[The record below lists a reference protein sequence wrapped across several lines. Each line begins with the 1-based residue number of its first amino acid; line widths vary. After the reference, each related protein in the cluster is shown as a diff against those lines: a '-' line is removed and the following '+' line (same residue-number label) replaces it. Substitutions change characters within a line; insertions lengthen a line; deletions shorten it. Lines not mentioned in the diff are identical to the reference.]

1 MNEDDIEFIQILN
14 IIKRGQKLVVQA
26 KNSGLDTKQAEELIN
41 EAKYALKI
49 NNRES
54 AIEYAKKCMLEVI
67 QTKRRKDSNEL
78 RKEGALD
85 RLTKVELRKK
95 CIELGVDPVGLKE
108 ELIGRIKAR
117 ISEISPLPEV
127 IEKPPAEEATHEG
140 PPPEITIEK
149 KVEEELRIAKQ
160 AEEEIRSETPPQ
172 IGPKPFDAQVEASK
186 VITGLSYLIEEQRAD
201 KIYKLFN
208 ALKKEDRVG
217 FAISRAN
224 PKLIQ
229 RQYKVDITEFM
240 WLTDRDLGGEFR
252 SVPPSL
258 ESIIYYIEEF
268 IDKYPD
274 GVIVLDGLE
283 YLIGNN
289 TFNPVIRF
297 LRRLVDRISTTQCI
311 LLVSLAP
318 ETLDPS
324 QVMLLEK
331 DLYPLNYS

>member
-49 NNRES
+49 NNRET

-67 QTKRRKDSNEL
+67 QTKRRKDSEEL

-85 RLTKVELRKK
+85 KLTKVELRKK
-95 CIELGVDPVGLKE
+95 CVDLGVDPVGLKE
-108 ELIGRIKAR
+108 ELIERIKAK
-117 ISEISPLPEV
+117 ISEISPPGEETPKAAPESAQ
-127 IEKPPAEEATHEG
+127 E
-140 PPPEITIEK
+140 PPPEITLEK
-149 KVEEELRIAKQ
+149 KVEEDIKIAKQ

-172 IGPKPFDAQVEASK
+172 TGPKPFDADVEASK

-208 ALKKEDRVG
+208 ALKKEDKVG

-240 WLTDRDLGGEFR
+240 WLTDRDLGGELR

-258 ESIIYYIEEF
+258 ESIIYFIEEF

-274 GVIVLDGLE
+274 GVVLLDGLE

-297 LRRLVDRISTTQCI
+297 LRRLVDKISTTQCI

-318 ETLDPS
+318 ETLDQS